1 MTVVIMGREIPENL
15 KDILQP
21 EHTAVVVHDM
31 QNDFIAAEG
40 IYSKAGRAIDV
51 SHILPQLV
59 KFVEAARENGVRIM
73 YTNYT
78 NVPGAVLLDAPL
90 IYTFLDAFKDP
101 STPNP
106 FAFTLDGTWG
116 WQTIDELAP
125 QEEDVLIRKYRVD
138 SFVGSNFELALH
150 STGIKTIIHVGISV
164 WMGILPTALH
174 ASNLGFFTVLPEDCA
189 ASGES
194 KELHEDAM
202 RILRR
207 RVTIVTTS
215 SEIVNIWRS

>member
-1 MTVVIMGREIPENL
+1 MIVIMGKEIPENL
-15 KDILQP
+15 RDILQP

-31 QNDFIAAEG
+31 QNDFIAPEG
-40 IYSKAGRAIDV
+40 VYSKAGRGIDV
-51 SHILPQLV
+51 SNILPPLV
-59 KFVEAARENGVRIM
+59 EFVKAARERGVRIIYTQ
-73 YTNYT
+73 YTNI
-78 NVPGAVLLDAPL
+78 PDAASLDAPL
-90 IYTFLDAFKDP
+90 IYTYLDAFKDP

-116 WQTIDELAP
+116 WRTIDELAP
-125 QEEDVLIRKYRVD
+125 QENEIIVRKYRVD
-138 SFVGSNFELALH
+138 SFVGSNFELVLL
-150 STGIKTIIHVGISV
+150 SRGIRTIIHTGISV

-174 ASNLGFFTVLPEDCA
+174 ASNLGFFTVLPEDCI

-207 RVTIVTTS
+207 RVTKVTTS
-215 SEIVNIWRS
+215 SEIVNIWKP